1 MIVAILIVVILLA
14 VLGLLFY
21 WLKIKKSVKAKEE
34 NVNYGVSVV
43 NHHGQLV
50 NITDR
55 PIMISDVINVLYN
68 LSGSKKFNK
77 NISSISVMANY
88 EFDVE
93 YDGKAIQVTHSG
105 DTVFWNWVPAKA
117 LKTNSVSI
125 FVFYN

>member
-77 NISSISVMANY
+77 NISSISIMANY

>member
-93 YDGKAIQVTHSG
+93 YDGKAIQVAHSG

>member
-1 MIVAILIVVILLA
+1 
-14 VLGLLFY
+14 
-21 WLKIKKSVKAKEE
+21 
-34 NVNYGVSVV
+34 
-43 NHHGQLV
+43 
-50 NITDR
+50 
-55 PIMISDVINVLYN
+55 MISDVINVLYN

>member
-21 WLKIKKSVKAKEE
+21 WLKIKKSIKAKGE

-68 LSGSKKFNK
+68 LSGSKKFNR

>member
-1 MIVAILIVVILLA
+1 MIVALLIVVILLA

>member
-21 WLKIKKSVKAKEE
+21 WLKINKSVKAKEE